1 MIYLDTSALF
11 KLIRR
16 ETETDA
22 LSAWLLDRVDSPKIT
37 SALTRVELLQAT
49 RRLDS
54 SPVGS
59 AIALLAGIDVIPIS
73 AVVIDVA
80 SQLDHVRSL
89 DAIHLA
95 SALSI
100 NDSSLVLVTY
110 DVRLREASLRV
121 GVSVEA
127 PPSKPD
133 HR

>member
-11 KLIRR
+11 KLVRR
-16 ETETDA
+16 EAETDA
-22 LSAWLLDRVDSPKIT
+22 LSAWLLERVDLPKIT
-37 SALTRVELLQAT
+37 SALTRVELLQAA

-54 SPVGS
+54 SPVGI
-59 AIALLAGIDVIPIS
+59 ATALLAGIDVIPIS

-80 SQLDHVRSL
+80 SELGQVRSL

-100 NDSSLVLVTY
+100 NDGSLVLLTY
-110 DVRLREASLRV
+110 DARLREASLRV

-127 PPSKPD
+127 PGA
-133 HR
+133 

>member
-22 LSAWLLDRVDSPKIT
+22 LSAWLLERVDSPKIT

-49 RRLDS
+49 RRLES

-59 AIALLAGIDVIPIS
+59 AIALLGGIDVIPIS

-110 DVRLREASLRV
+110 DVRLREASRRV

-127 PPSKPD
+127 PPTKPD

>member
-11 KLIRR
+11 KLVRR
-16 ETETDA
+16 EVETEE
-22 LSAWLLDRVDSPKIT
+22 LSSWLLERVDSSKIT

-54 SPVGS
+54 SPVGI
-59 AIALLAGIDVIPIS
+59 ATALLAGIDVIPIS

-80 SQLDHVRSL
+80 SELNNVRSL

-100 NDSSLVLVTY
+100 NDGSLVMVTY
-110 DVRLREASLRV
+110 DARLREASLRV

-127 PPSKPD
+127 PGV
-133 HR
+133 

>member
-1 MIYLDTSALF
+1 LIYLDTSALF
-11 KLIRR
+11 KLVRR
-16 ETETDA
+16 EAETDA
-22 LSAWLLDRVDSPKIT
+22 LSTWLLARANSPIVT

-54 SPVGS
+54 SPVGI
-59 AIALLAGIDVIPIS
+59 ATALLGGVDLIPIN

-80 SQLDHVRSL
+80 SELDHLRSL

-110 DVRLREASLRV
+110 DARLREAGLRV
-121 GVSVEA
+121 GVRVEA
-127 PPSKPD
+127 PSVIE
-133 HR
+133 